1 VQSYKSLF
9 FLIIHSLLN
18 EIISCITKDWKECDI
33 SDEYTMSRIAYV
45 SRWVSNVIIFSHMM
59 SVFLY
64 AIGTLMKIKNENQ
77 TDVRELIIKMEI
89 PFEIE
94 STSVHIAVLVTQFIH
109 QTSAA
114 GMVGVLNSL
123 LIILVSLSVCD
134 LPVFLKLKII
144 TIRFKDIKFYS
155 YIVKNI

>member
-1 VQSYKSLF
+1 M
-9 FLIIHSLLN
+9 
-18 EIISCITKDWKECDI
+18 TKDWKECDI
-33 SDEYTMSRIAYV
+33 LDKYTMTKIAYV

-77 TDVRELIIKMEI
+77 TNARELIIKMEI

-123 LIILVSLSVCD
+123 LIILVSKFD
-134 LPVFLKLKII
+134 L
-144 TIRFKDIKFYS
+144 
-155 YIVKNI
+155 

>member
-1 VQSYKSLF
+1 
-9 FLIIHSLLN
+9 
-18 EIISCITKDWKECDI
+18 
-33 SDEYTMSRIAYV
+33 
-45 SRWVSNVIIFSHMM
+45 M